1 MSSIAPELAS
11 YRNQSGIRAQSTRNP
26 AMLAQSFEITWIV
39 VGLQIQGNP
48 FAILFQPAPQLT
60 GCLRIATECSPS
72 TLNCPSFAIHAR
84 SRHNRPKST
93 QSNWI
98 ALRLQ
103 NYCNVVDRIASKLH
117 GLHANRSNS
126 PSRGGTKAI
135 SGRSH
140 NPTAIQPSPANPAIL
155 VQFLVIFIILEQ
167 PTQFNSIAARL
178 TNCDEIAKSP
188 RIARIAPNS
197 WVIHNRRP
205 DRADFQ
211 AIHIA
216 ITIRLHNCNAINAI
230 LSQTAYCLR
239 MPILTAID
247 TVKLNCDEIAKLRRI
262 ARGSQGLHQNPG
274 KSTNCKQMSPIAPR
288 LGLPSQSVR
297 DQRATHPK
305 PCNAGT
311 MFCNPGNCGG
321 IAI

>member
-178 TNCDEIAKSP
+178 TNCDEIAKPP
-188 RIARIAPNS
+188 RVARIAPES
-197 WVIHNRRP
+197 AASHNPRP
-205 DRADFQ
+205 DQGGFQ
-211 AIHIA
+211 VIHIA
-216 ITIRLHNCNAINAI
+216 IRMQLHNRIAINAI
-230 LSQTAYCLR
+230 PCQSADCLR
-239 MPILTAID
+239 TPISTAVNTI
-247 TVKLNCDEIAKLRRI
+247 KLNCDEIAKPQRI
-262 ARGSQGLHQNPG
+262 ARGSNRLHQNTG
-274 KSTNCKQMSPIAPR
+274 KSTNCK
-288 LGLPSQSVR
+288 
-297 DQRATHPK
+297 
-305 PCNAGT
+305 
-311 MFCNPGNCGG
+311 
-321 IAI
+321 